1 MMKSTG
7 QTVTLKVAKRAA
19 LHHGLGTLLDQPSPQ
34 VQSYGGM
41 DPFVP
46 ALCIIS

>member
-19 LHHGLGTLLDQPSPQ
+19 LHHGLGTLLDQPSPR
-34 VQSYGGM
+34 VQQHDGM
-41 DPFVP
+41 YASGDFI
-46 ALCIIS
+46 A